1 MEFIHVTSNNAQQT
15 LLQPKPCV
23 VALGFFDGV
32 HIGHQQVIKEAK
44 KVAEEQEL
52 PLMIMSFFPHP
63 KEVLSNGKKIVPYL
77 MPIEDKRKMFKE
89 LGADC
94 FYLIEFNQEFARLSP
109 RDFVQTYLLDIGAKQ
124 VVAGFDFTYGYL
136 GKGNMD
142 TLYKDSNGKIEG
154 IKIEKIAW
162 EGEKISSTLIRNL
175 VMSGEMEK
183 VPSYLGKDYQMEGS
197 AFFRKNHVEVVL
209 HPYYLV
215 PAPGLYEVTI
225 KQNLCQ
231 KPTMLIAFV
240 RDEMLTLYSP
250 NGQEFPFSEWDTVRL
265 AWKKRLPNGFIQVV
279 DLSQGLF
286 HPLFVHL

>member
-1 MEFIHVTSNNAQQT
+1 M
-15 LLQPKPCV
+15 
-23 VALGFFDGV
+23 
-32 HIGHQQVIKEAK
+32 GHQQVIKEAK
-44 KVAEEQEL
+44 NVAEEQEL
-52 PLMIMSFFPHP
+52 PLAIMSFFPHP
-63 KEVLSNGKKIVPYL
+63 KEVLSNGKRIVPYL
-77 MPIEDKRKMFKE
+77 MPMEDKRKFFKE

-142 TLYKDSNGKIEG
+142 TLYRDSNGKIRG
-154 IKIEKIAW
+154 IKIEKIAR

-175 VMSGEMEK
+175 VMSGEVER

-197 AFFRKNHVEVVL
+197 AFFRKNHVELVL
-209 HPYYLV
+209 HPYYLL

-225 KQNLCQ
+225 KQNPYQEL
-231 KPTMLIAFV
+231 TMLIAFV
-240 RDEMLTLYSP
+240 RDGMLTLYSP
-250 NGQEFPFSEWDTVRL
+250 NGKEFPFFEWDTVRL

-279 DLSQGLF
+279 DSRQGLV
-286 HPLFVHL
+286 HPSFVHL